1 MFYLKELEKMFAT
14 IKRFLWIIALLVLL
28 MPTAIPAFAQ
38 DDPTNLYADA
48 VAACPADQTI
58 TIMSSLPDLAFPFFV
73 HMQNQIG
80 IEAEAIGNIELIQ
93 LDGEN
98 DATKQTADVEA
109 AIVQGVDAIVISPIQ
124 VDAISP
130 ALQLAIEAGIPV
142 ITIDRRVEGV
152 EGILAHVGADNVRGG
167 EIQAETVV
175 AQFPDGTGIFHLQGQ
190 PGAGPAIDRN
200 RGVHNVLDSMGDTFP
215 FVFEQTANFRRDE
228 GLSVTEAG
236 LAGLATP
243 PGAIIAANDDMALG
257 ALEAVIAAGLQ
268 DTISIYGFDALPEA
282 LASVRDG
289 GLAGTIEQFPGGQS
303 RIAMRIA
310 ALTAR
315 GCDYEANP
323 LVLLAPIMITQ
334 ENLDMAERIGELGD
348 MGMDMGAAPGTDLY
362 AAEIGMCAADQSI
375 TIMSSLPDLAFP
387 FFVHMQNQIAAEAE
401 AIGNIELLQLDGEND
416 ATKQTAD
423 VEAAIVQGVNAI
435 VISPIQVDAIS
446 PALQLAIDAGIT
458 VITID
463 RRVEGVDGILAH
475 VGADNVRGGEI
486 QAETVMALYPEG
498 AEVFHLQGQPGAGP
512 AIDRNRGVHNVFDPL
527 AELYPFVF
535 EQTANFRRDEG
546 LSVTEAGLAGLETP
560 PDVIIAAND
569 DMALGALEAVIAA
582 GLQDAIAIYGFDALP
597 EALASVRDGG
607 LAGTI
612 EQFPGGQSR
621 IAMRIAALNAR
632 GCAYEANPLVLL
644 APIMITQDNLDMAE
658 RIGEIG

>member
-1 MFYLKELEKMFAT
+1 MFVNT
-14 IKRFLWIIALLVLL
+14 KRFLWIFALLLL
-28 MPTAIPAFAQ
+28 LAPAALPALAQ
-38 DDPTNLYADA
+38 DDPTNLYADSIG
-48 VAACPADQTI
+48 ACASTDTV

-73 HMQNQIG
+73 HMQSQIAA
-80 IEAEAIGNIELIQ
+80 EAEAIGGIELIQ

-98 DATKQTADVEA
+98 DATKQTADVEN

-130 ALQLAIEAGIPV
+130 ALQQAIDAGITV

-152 EGILAHVGADNVRGG
+152 DGILAHVGADNVRGG
-167 EIQAETVV
+167 EVQAET
-175 AQFPDGTGIFHLQGQ
+175 AIAAFPEGADIFHLQGQ

-200 RGVHNVLDSMGDTFP
+200 RGVHNILDPMAEMYP

-236 LAGLATP
+236 LAGLDTP
-243 PGAIIAANDDMALG
+243 PDVIIAANDDMALG

-268 DTISIYGFDALPEA
+268 EDVRIYGFDALPEA

-289 GLAGTIEQFPGGQS
+289 GLTGTIEQFPGGQS
-303 RIAMRIA
+303 RIAVRIA
-310 ALTAR
+310 ALNSR
-315 GCDYEANP
+315 GCAYEANP
-323 LVLLAPIMITQ
+323 LVLLNPIMITQ
-334 ENLDMAERIGELGD
+334 DNLDQAERIGELGD
-348 MGMDMGAAPGTDLY
+348 MAAAAPGVDLY
-362 AAEIGMCAADQSI
+362 AAEIGMCSADQPL

-387 FFVHMQNQIAAEAE
+387 FFVHMQSQIAAEAE

-423 VEAAIVQGVNAI
+423 VENAIVQGVDAI

-446 PALQLAIDAGIT
+446 PALQQAIDAGIT

-486 QAETVMALYPEG
+486 QAETVVALFPDG
-498 AEVFHLQGQPGAGP
+498 ANIFHLQGQPGAGP
-512 AIDRNRGVHNVFDPL
+512 AIDRNRGVHNILDPM
-527 AELYPFVF
+527 AAMFPFVF

-546 LSVTEAGLAGLETP
+546 LSVTEAGLAGLDTP
-560 PDVIIAAND
+560 PAAIIAAND

-582 GLQDAIAIYGFDALP
+582 GLQDAIRIYGFDALP

-644 APIMITQDNLDMAE
+644 SPIMITQDNLDMAE
-658 RIGEIG
+658 RIGEVG